1 MNRIF
6 FNQQACDVMFKTMKK
21 HGLDDLKV
29 SEIFRD
35 ASWAVDPMALDLE
48 KTIEAQ
54 KPKMVA
60 EKKPSPQENKCFF
73 CLGKDHRLPQ
83 CPLQAHKHFFDGY
96 SVHAI
101 PGEPQ
106 AYLLAVDEL
115 PSPFHGQ
122 MVFVLPKGMFPIVV
136 GLSYGNPFL
145 HLITL
150 KQTVSKLDLKTF
162 ENIYECPVEWLT
174 LSLCSDIAMKD
185 PALWVRINH
194 AGLSPLVPK

>member
-6 FNQQACDVMFKTMKK
+6 TNQQACDAMFKTMKK
-21 HGLDDLKV
+21 HGLDDLKI

-35 ASWAVDPMALDLE
+35 ASWVVDPMALDLE

-60 EKKPSPQENKCFF
+60 EKKPSPRENECFF
-73 CLGKDHRLPQ
+73 CRGKDHRLSQ
-83 CPLQAHKHFFDGY
+83 CPLQAHKHFFDDY
-96 SVHAI
+96 SVRAI

-106 AYLLAVDEL
+106 AYLLGE
-115 PSPFHGQ
+115 PSLFSGQ

-136 GLSYGNPFL
+136 GLIHGNPSL

-150 KQTVSKLDLKTF
+150 KQTVTKLDLKMF
-162 ENIYECPVEWLT
+162 EITHKCPIEWLT
-174 LSLCSDIAMKD
+174 TGLCPDIAMKD
-185 PALWVRINH
+185 PALWARINN

>member
-6 FNQQACDVMFKTMKK
+6 CNQQACDAMFKTMKK
-21 HGLDDLKV
+21 HGLTDQEA

-60 EKKPSPQENKCFF
+60 EKKHSPQENECFF
-73 CLGKDHRLPQ
+73 CRGKDHRLSQ

-96 SVHAI
+96 SVQAI

-106 AYLLAVDEL
+106 AYFLGYSEDL
-115 PSPFHGQ
+115 HGR
-122 MVFVLPKGMFPIVV
+122 MVFVLPKGMFPIAV
-136 GLSYGNPFL
+136 GIITGNPSL

-150 KQTVSKLDLKTF
+150 KYSVMKLHLETF
-162 ENIYECPVEWLT
+162 GITNKCPIEWLT
-174 LSLCSDIAMKD
+174 IGLCPDIVMKD
-185 PALWVRINH
+185 PTLWTRLNH